1 MEVIMKTFYEVLDQM
16 KAEINADI
24 AAGKVPA
31 TVKSFSELHDYVDAN
46 CYGGFCDDNGSMDE
60 LIAKFGGRDENE
72 GMPDGAMQF
81 INDAQNLI
89 NSWLEAGRG

>member
-1 MEVIMKTFYEVLDQM
+1 MKTFYEVLDQM

-24 AAGKVPA
+24 AAGQVPA

-46 CYGGFCDDNGSMDE
+46 EYGGFCDESFNIE
-60 LIAKFGGRDENE
+60 YEAAHGGALN
-72 GMPDGAMQF
+72 MSYF
-81 INDAQNLI
+81 VNDAQNAI